1 MLRLRAPLSGQAI
14 TSVDEWL
21 QYAPPKQNDRHWR
34 DGRSAMALAK
44 ACLGNGVSELP
55 VELRDLLRP
64 LGVTSGEF
72 EGTPEA
78 RIPIDNLAGEPAN
91 VDLAVLL
98 PSDAGVTA
106 LAVEAKADE
115 PFGRTVGAVLRAG
128 AERIAADEATNSV
141 TRVQGLTALLLPPW
155 REGLPH
161 LGELR
166 YQLLTGT
173 AAAVGLARE
182 HGACRAVFVVYELI
196 NKRHTTEPR
205 QKRNRCDLDAF
216 VKRLSDGAV
225 EEVPRGELVGPFRI
239 DGGEVVEVW
248 LGKVRRELVDE
259 GE

>member
-21 QYAPPKQNDRHWR
+21 QHAPPRQGDRHWR
-34 DGRSAMALAK
+34 DGRSAMELAR

-78 RIPIDNLAGEPAN
+78 RIPIDDLAGEPAN

-141 TRVQGLTALLLPPW
+141 TRVQGLATLLLPPW

-182 HGACRAVFVVYELI
+182 HGACRAVFAVCELI
-196 NKRHTTEPR
+196 NKSHTTAPR
-205 QKRNRCDLDAF
+205 RKRNRFDLDAF
-216 VKRLSDGAV
+216 VKRLSGGAV
-225 EEVPRGELVGPFRI
+225 EEVPRGVLVGPFRVN
-239 DGGEVVEVW
+239 GGEVVELWV
-248 LGKVRRELVDE
+248 GKVRRELVDE